1 MSIDHFLEPRIL
13 IVSGKGG
20 VGKTTV
26 AAALA
31 IVAARHGRRVCIAEV
46 DRKGTLPRLFGGA
59 DLGYEPRQLAPGV
72 FGMNIV
78 PEAAL
83 AEYLAVQYHMKR
95 ISKAF
100 TSSHFVDYITAAAPG
115 LKDILMLGKIWYLE
129 QGREHGG
136 PASGGR
142 NGPFDTIIVD
152 APAAGHMLTFLSA
165 PMGLADAVRLG
176 PVKRQSDWLV
186 EMLQDPKRTR
196 VHLVTLPEEMPVSE
210 TLETAEALKERVG
223 INAGTVFANAVYSE
237 LLDPA
242 EKAVFADIGA
252 GKPMATLKKVASSAG
267 ITLDSEDVAAL
278 IGYGRFLMARQAIQ
292 SVHLKKLR
300 RGIEGPVVELP
311 FLFSAGLAL
320 PDIENLADVIEEGA
334 AQTPAA
340 GARRAA
346 GS

>member
-1 MSIDHFLEPRIL
+1 MGHNPGVSIEEFLEPRIL

-31 IVAARHGRRVCIAEV
+31 VVAARYGRRVLIAEV
-46 DRKGTLPRLFGGA
+46 DRKGTLPRLFGGPT
-59 DLGYEPRQLAPGV
+59 LGYEPRQLSPGV

-78 PEAAL
+78 PEDAL
-83 AEYLAVQYHMKR
+83 AEYLDVQYHMKR
-95 ISKAF
+95 ISKVF
-100 TSSHFVDYITAAAPG
+100 TSTHFVDYITAAAPG

-129 QGREHGG
+129 QGRTN
-136 PASGGR
+136 GR
-142 NGPFDTIIVD
+142 GVSDFDTIVVD

-210 TLETAEALKERVG
+210 TLETAGALQTRIG
-223 INAGTVFANAVYSE
+223 IDAGAVFANGVYSAFF
-237 LLDPA
+237 DKT
-242 EKAVFADIGA
+242 EKQALADIGA
-252 GKPMATLKKVASSAG
+252 AKPMATLKKVAAGAG

-278 IGYGRFLMARQAIQ
+278 IGYARFLTARQAIQ
-292 SVHLKKLR
+292 DVHLKKLR
-300 RGIEGPVVELP
+300 RGVDQPVVELP

-320 PDIENLADVIEEGA
+320 PDIENLADVIEIAASAGASKRNGA
-334 AQTPAA
+334 A
-340 GARRAA
+340 
-346 GS
+346 

>member
-1 MSIDHFLEPRIL
+1 MRHNPRVSIEEFLEPRIL

-59 DLGYEPRQLAPGV
+59 ALGYEPRQLSPGV

-83 AEYLAVQYHMKR
+83 AEYLDVQYHMKR
-95 ISKAF
+95 ISKVF
-100 TSSHFVDYITAAAPG
+100 TSTHFVDYITAAAPG

-129 QGREHGG
+129 QGRTSRPGPTPGG
-136 PASGGR
+136 
-142 NGPFDTIIVD
+142 FDTIVVD

-186 EMLQDPKRTR
+186 EMLRDAKRTR

-210 TLETAEALKERVG
+210 TLETAGALRDRVG
-223 INAGTVFANAVYSE
+223 INYGAVFANAVYSP
-237 LLDPA
+237 LFDA
-242 EKAVFADIGA
+242 TEKQTLADIGA
-252 GKPMATLKKVASSAG
+252 GKPMATLKKIAAG
-267 ITLDSEDVAAL
+267 AGVNLDSEDVAAL
-278 IGYGRFLMARQAIQ
+278 IGYARFLTARQAIQ
-292 SVHLKKLR
+292 ALHLKKLR
-300 RGIEGPVVELP
+300 RGVEQPVVELP

-320 PDIENLADVIEEGA
+320 PDIENLADVIEGA
-334 AQTPAA
+334 A
-340 GARRAA
+340 
-346 GS
+346 

>member
-1 MSIDHFLEPRIL
+1 MSIEEFLEPRIL

-31 IVAARHGRRVCIAEV
+31 VVAARHGRRVCIAEV

-59 DLGYEPRQLAPGV
+59 ALGYEPRQLSPGV

-83 AEYLAVQYHMKR
+83 AEYLEVQYHMKR

-100 TSSHFVDYITAAAPG
+100 TSTHFVDYITAAAPG

-129 QGREHGG
+129 QGRDHGRG
-136 PASGGR
+136 VGD
-142 NGPFDTIIVD
+142 FDTIIVD

-210 TLETAEALKERVG
+210 TLETADALKERVG
-223 INAGTVFANAVYSE
+223 IATGTVFANAVYSE
-237 LLDPA
+237 LLDDA
-242 EKAVFADIGA
+242 ERQAFADIGA

-278 IGYGRFLMARQAIQ
+278 IGYGRFLMARRQIQ
-292 SVHLKKLR
+292 GVHLKKLR
-300 RGIEGPVVELP
+300 RGVDQPVVELP

-320 PDIENLADVIEEGA
+320 PDIENLADVIEDSA
-334 AQTPAA
+334 AMRPP
-340 GARRAA
+340 ARRAA
-346 GS
+346 SS